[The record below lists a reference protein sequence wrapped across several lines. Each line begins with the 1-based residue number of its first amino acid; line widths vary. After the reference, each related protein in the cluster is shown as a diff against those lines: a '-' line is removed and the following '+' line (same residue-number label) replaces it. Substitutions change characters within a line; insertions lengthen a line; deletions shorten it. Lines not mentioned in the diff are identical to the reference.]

1 MKLLV
6 VAGGGAFP
14 IEIAKGA
21 KREGLSVVVALIK
34 GYGKSSSFEGFAD
47 RVEEFS
53 IEQLPSLLSF
63 IKREKPDMTVLAG
76 KVPHKIIFS
85 PRMLRPSLLPYL
97 KRLRGKNPEAILK
110 EVVKLI
116 EEAGSKVVDSTL
128 FVRHLLPEEGVLTG
142 GRLSREEEE
151 QIGRAFSVAK
161 KVAELDIGLAL
172 AWKDGAVLA
181 VEAVEGTDEMIRRA
195 GKLSS
200 GGFMVV
206 KVARPQ
212 QDMRFDLPA
221 IGASTIQ
228 VMEEAGASMLVVEA
242 GKTLFFEREKAIE
255 RAKKAGIKVVSWRG

>member
-14 IEIAKGA
+14 VEIARGA
-21 KREGLSVVVALIK
+21 KKEGHSVIVALIK
-34 GYGKSSSFEGFAD
+34 GFAEPSSFEGLAD
-47 RVEEFS
+47 RAREFS
-53 IEQLPSLLSF
+53 IEELPSLLSF
-63 IKREKPDMTVLAG
+63 IKEEKPEMTVLAG
-76 KVPHKIIFS
+76 KVPHRIIFS

-97 KRLRGKNPEAILK
+97 KRLKGKNPEAILR

-142 GRLSREEEE
+142 GKLSRKEKE
-151 QIGRAFSVAK
+151 QIARAFSVAK
-161 KVAELDIGLAL
+161 RVAELDIGLAL

-195 GKLSS
+195 GRLS
-200 GGFMVV
+200 GGDFMVV

-221 IGASTIQ
+221 AGPATID

-242 GKTLFFEREKAIE
+242 GKTLFFEREETIE
-255 RAKKAGIKVVSWRG
+255 RARKAGIKVVSWKG